1 MVKVDSQQSVFEK
14 LGELYLYYLY
24 YRYYYYRA
32 QTNTRG
38 VNLSAKA
45 EALLNTHPDSIAI
58 AIQWKRSSAVMNP
71 IEQWGNYWR
80 S

>member
-14 LGELYLYYLY
+14 LGELYLD
-24 YRYYYYRA
+24 YRA

-71 IEQWGNYWR
+71 IEK
-80 S
+80 